1 MEEKNISDLSIKVEI
16 ITPEDIFTFSD
27 VYMAVMP
34 GSEGEFGVLPGHM
47 SLIATLDFGEISI
60 YDKSMKIIKRVT
72 INAGIADINATSVL
86 ILTDQAII
94 L

>member
-1 MEEKNISDLSIKVEI
+1 MEEINISDLLIKVEI

-27 VYMAVMP
+27 VYMVVMP

-47 SLIATLDFGEISI
+47 SLIATLDSGEISI
-60 YDKSMKIIKRVT
+60 YDKSMKIIKSIA
-72 INAGIADINATSVL
+72 INAGIADVNATSVL
-86 ILTDQAII
+86 ILTDQATI